1 MVTTLQLGE
10 MKVDVVLKDIKNVH
24 LSVYPPL
31 GRVRIAAPTRMK
43 METIRLYAI
52 SKLGWIKQQQ
62 KLLLA
67 QEREAPREFIERESH
82 YVWGK
87 RYLLKV
93 REHDAPPTIELK
105 HRVMV
110 LTVRS
115 AKDRDRSLKIV
126 DDWYREQLKI
136 KIMELIAK
144 WEPILS
150 VRVEGYYV
158 QRMKTKWGS
167 CNATAR
173 TIRINSEL
181 AKKPLEC
188 LEYLVVHEMIHIIEP
203 THNAHFHVLMNRF
216 MPNWKQCRQALNR
229 LPVRHEDWQY

>member
-62 KLLLA
+62 KLLRA
-67 QEREAPREFIERESH
+67 QERESPREFLERESH

-93 REHDAPPTIELK
+93 REHDAPPAIELK

-126 DDWYREQLKI
+126 DNWYREQLRI
-136 KIMELIAK
+136 KITELIAK

-150 VRVEGYYV
+150 VKVEGFLA
-158 QRMKTKWGS
+158 S
-167 CNATAR
+167 SEL
-173 TIRINSEL
+173 IRIVRAVEL
-181 AKKPLEC
+181 QLPH
-188 LEYLVVHEMIHIIEP
+188 LVFI
-203 THNAHFHVLMNRF
+203 R
-216 MPNWKQCRQALNR
+216 
-229 LPVRHEDWQY
+229 